1 MTSIDVISVISKE
14 NLAIDSF
21 SFHEFQQQKLVQ
33 DCIGFCGEKEKRI
46 FDYAL
51 QKKKEGIPFW
61 DGIMLSVIDKDDYS
75 EEIFRLALRHN
86 EHPLLTYVKRANLMS
101 WIYSPNRSIDTVA
114 FCSKVIMANDNKGEM
129 HLPLIDFHIPVSD
142 TNVRLVESVCKNLE
156 VGDGWIL
163 NSGESY
169 HFIGSGPIK
178 SEDLM
183 VLLYKALMFTPII
196 DKAWISHQ
204 LRERSCSLRIGK
216 KRGLEPQVVMCLS
229 KM

>member
-14 NLAIDSF
+14 NPAIDSF
-21 SFHEFQQQKLVQ
+21 SFHEFQQQRLVQ
-33 DCIGFCGEKEKRI
+33 DCIGFCGEKEQRM

-51 QKKKEGIPFW
+51 QKKKEGVPFW
-61 DGIMLSVIDKDDYS
+61 DGIMLSVIGKDDYS

-86 EHPLLTYVKRANLMS
+86 EHPFLTYVKRDDLMP
-101 WIYSPNRSIDTVA
+101 WIYAPNRSIDRVA
-114 FCSKVIMANDNKGEM
+114 FCSKVIMANDHKEEL

-142 TNVRLVESVCKNLE
+142 TNVRLVESVCKILE
-156 VGDGWIL
+156 IGDGWLL

-169 HFIGSGPIK
+169 HFIGSRPIK
-178 SEDLM
+178 YEDLM

-204 LRERSCSLRIGK
+204 LREGSCSLRIGK
-216 KRGLEPQVVMCLS
+216 KRGMEPQVVKCLS